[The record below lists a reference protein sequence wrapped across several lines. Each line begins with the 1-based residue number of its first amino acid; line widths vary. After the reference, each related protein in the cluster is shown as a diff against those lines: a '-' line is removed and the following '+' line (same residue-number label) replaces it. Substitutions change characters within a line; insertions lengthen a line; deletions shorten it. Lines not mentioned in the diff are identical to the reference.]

1 MSHTSLR
8 ERQGSV
14 AARTALAADARTPP
28 ELLTFLAADPA
39 PEVRAAVAAN
49 AATPPQAGLLLSEDA
64 ETAVREALARRI
76 GGLAPGLTA
85 AAQDRLARMTG
96 AILGRLV
103 EDAAIAV
110 RAALADAVAGLP
122 DAPRDLILRLAR
134 DTALPVAEPVLR
146 LSPLLTEADLLALVA
161 APPAGF
167 TRRVVATR
175 HRLAEPVAEAIA
187 GTTDAPAIAALL
199 ANPSAAIR
207 EATLDRLA
215 AGSAGQEAW
224 QAALVRRPRL
234 PAKAA
239 RALGEILAAHLLQAL
254 AGRPDLPEGLAETLR
269 PRIEAHL
276 AEAAASRGAAQEAA
290 RSGDRPALSALL
302 ALATGLGEARV
313 EAALALRSPRAIV
326 ALCWR
331 AGWTAGLAEEVQA
344 ALGVAR
350 PQVLRANIE
359 GSWTLSP
366 AELQWQIGLLEELP
380 A

>member
-1 MSHTSLR
+1 MSHAALR

-14 AARTALAADARTPP
+14 AARTALAADDRTSP

-49 AATPPQAGLLLSEDA
+49 AATPPQAGLLLAEDA
-64 ETAVREALARRI
+64 ETEVREALARRI
-76 GGLAPGLTA
+76 GRLAPGLTA

-103 EDAAIAV
+103 EDAAVAV
-110 RAALADAVAGLP
+110 RAALSDAVAGLP

-146 LSPLLTEADLLALVA
+146 LSPLLTEEDLLALVS
-161 APPAGF
+161 APPAAF
-167 TRRVVATR
+167 TRRLVAAR
-175 HRLAEPVAEAIA
+175 PRLTEPVTEALA

-215 AGSAGQEAW
+215 AGSAGQDSW

-234 PAKAA
+234 PARAA

-254 AGRPDLPEGLAETLR
+254 ASRPDLPEGLAETLR

-276 AEAAASRGAAQEAA
+276 AESAASQGAAREAA
-290 RSGDRPALSALL
+290 RSGDRAALSALL
-302 ALATGLGEARV
+302 AAATGFGEGRV
-313 EAALALRSPRAIV
+313 EAALALRSPRAIA

-331 AGWTAGLAEEVQA
+331 AGWTAELAEEVQS
-344 ALGVAR
+344 ALGVPR
-350 PQVLRANIE
+350 PRVLRANVE

-366 AELQWQIGLLEELP
+366 AELQWQIELLEELP